1 MAYDDKT
8 YNNPYKQHNMKR
20 ERSTTGIVTSASVV
34 LTIVFVAL
42 KLTKVI
48 AWSWW
53 WVFSPVLIEL
63 GIALAAIILL
73 AVILLTNDE
82 YEGEI

>member
-1 MAYDDKT
+1 
-8 YNNPYKQHNMKR
+8 MKR

-53 WVFSPVLIEL
+53 WVLSPVLIEL

>member
-1 MAYDDKT
+1 
-8 YNNPYKQHNMKR
+8 MKR
-20 ERSTTGIVTSASVV
+20 EKSTTGIVTSTSVV

-53 WVFSPVLIEL
+53 WVLSPVLIEL

-73 AVILLTNDE
+73 AILLLTNDE

>member
-1 MAYDDKT
+1 MKQRHT
-8 YNNPYKQHNMKR
+8 TTPKRQHNMKR

>member
-1 MAYDDKT
+1 
-8 YNNPYKQHNMKR
+8 MKR
-20 ERSTTGIVTSASVV
+20 ERSTTGIVTSASIV

-42 KLTKVI
+42 KLTRVI

-53 WVFSPVLIEL
+53 WVLSPVLIEL
-63 GIALAAIILL
+63 GIAIAAIILL
-73 AVILLTNDE
+73 AVLLLTNDE

>member
-1 MAYDDKT
+1 
-8 YNNPYKQHNMKR
+8 MKR

-63 GIALAAIILL
+63 GIALSAIILL

>member
-1 MAYDDKT
+1 
-8 YNNPYKQHNMKR
+8 MKR

-53 WVFSPVLIEL
+53 WVLSPVLIEL

-73 AVILLTNDE
+73 AVLLLTNDE

>member
-1 MAYDDKT
+1 
-8 YNNPYKQHNMKR
+8 MKR
-20 ERSTTGIVTSASVV
+20 ERSITGIVTSASVV
-34 LTIVFVAL
+34 LTIVFVVL
-42 KLTKVI
+42 KLTKII

-53 WVFSPVLIEL
+53 WVLSPVLIEL

-73 AVILLTNDE
+73 AILLLTNDE

>member
-1 MAYDDKT
+1 
-8 YNNPYKQHNMKR
+8 MKR

-53 WVFSPVLIEL
+53 WVLSPVLIEL

-73 AVILLTNDE
+73 AILLLTNDE